1 MTPKERML
9 TAIDG
14 GTPDR
19 LPITIHQ
26 WQGYHLRNHMNGMT
40 QLEAF
45 KATGLDAAIAPR
57 GILSLRQSAEWI
69 VTREDTTSAS
79 GQPRTRIRIETP
91 DGDLSAEEERG
102 DGTVY
107 MTEHFVKDQADAE
120 RFLAHWT
127 GMTLDRDKLAAC
139 YDETGDAGI
148 VRGHTE
154 HAHQPGVW
162 QDFCELVGTE
172 KAILWAIDD
181 PGFVHHFL
189 ETLTQK
195 RVAFVHEQMAG
206 AKFDLIEH
214 GGGAASSNV
223 ISPAMFDEFCVPYD
237 RRVHDAFHEVGLKV
251 AYHTCGGMMALLDRI
266 PANGCDVS
274 ETLSPPGVGGD
285 IATREDRQK
294 VKGALGQKVSLIGG
308 IDQGRLE
315 RPETSAEAI
324 REEVVECFETFG
336 VCGGY
341 ICSASDHFF
350 HAPAESL
357 CALAEAAGECRY

>member
-91 DGDLSAEEERG
+91 DGDLSAEEESG

-154 HAHQPGVW
+154 HSRLP
-162 QDFCELVGTE
+162 
-172 KAILWAIDD
+172 
-181 PGFVHHFL
+181 
-189 ETLTQK
+189 
-195 RVAFVHEQMAG
+195 
-206 AKFDLIEH
+206 
-214 GGGAASSNV
+214 
-223 ISPAMFDEFCVPYD
+223 
-237 RRVHDAFHEVGLKV
+237 
-251 AYHTCGGMMALLDRI
+251 TCST
-266 PANGCDVS
+266 P
-274 ETLSPPGVGGD
+274 
-285 IATREDRQK
+285 
-294 VKGALGQKVSLIGG
+294 
-308 IDQGRLE
+308 
-315 RPETSAEAI
+315 
-324 REEVVECFETFG
+324 F
-336 VCGGY
+336 
-341 ICSASDHFF
+341 
-350 HAPAESL
+350 
-357 CALAEAAGECRY
+357 AGEAVTILFVSRLLFLLA